1 MMVAIAEVICI
12 TAVISLLI
20 WWAVWWVPKQF
31 DKAPVPKPD
40 RWKIILDIAYQDNH
54 KQDLERYKGDRSL
67 QDYGQDNDDLFYLT
81 LTSGSVYAYT
91 SWDAEKAAIA
101 AAKKEALEQT
111 RKEAEAIHK
120 EITFS

>member
-1 MMVAIAEVICI
+1 MMVAIAEVIGI

-20 WWAVWWVPKQF
+20 WWAVWWLPKQF

-54 KQDLERYKGDRSL
+54 KQDLERYKGLWSL
-67 QDYGQDNDDLFYLT
+67 QDHEPDNNDLFYLT
-81 LTSGSVYAYT
+81 LTSGVEFDYT
-91 SWDAEKAAIA
+91 IAQVQACAITT
-101 AAKKEALEQT
+101 AKVAALEQT

-120 EITFS
+120 EITF